1 MNKQIPVIMHTYQS
15 IKRIDGYCG
24 QKKSDRSDYTCH
36 HIYDFA
42 VKLRV
47 IRVAVGGVVIIAVV
61 L

>member
-24 QKKSDRSDYTCH
+24 QKKSDRSDY